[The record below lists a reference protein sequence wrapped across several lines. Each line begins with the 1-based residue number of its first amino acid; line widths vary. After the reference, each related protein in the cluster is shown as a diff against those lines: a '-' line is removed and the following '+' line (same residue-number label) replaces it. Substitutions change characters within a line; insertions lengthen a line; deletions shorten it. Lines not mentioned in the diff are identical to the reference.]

1 VKGRSLAY
9 KYRVHQVNKGGKTEG
24 ENTKEENR
32 EGRTGGREEQTQRK
46 KQHREGEGDEKNKH
60 RRGKRIGG
68 GNGRRY
74 RGKKTEQENK
84 EKTSR
89 KEPNTGRKTEQE
101 NKEKNKQKKK
111 NHQREPASSSPSFLH
126 L

>member
-1 VKGRSLAY
+1 V
-9 KYRVHQVNKGGKTEG
+9 
-24 ENTKEENR
+24 
-32 EGRTGGREEQTQRK
+32 
-46 KQHREGEGDEKNKH
+46 DEKNKH
-60 RRGKRIGG
+60 RERNNTGRGKVTRRTNTDGEKELGG
-68 GNGRRY
+68 KGRRY

-101 NKEKNKQKKK
+101 NKEKKKQKKK

>member
-1 VKGRSLAY
+1 V
-9 KYRVHQVNKGGKTEG
+9 
-24 ENTKEENR
+24 
-32 EGRTGGREEQTQRK
+32 
-46 KQHREGEGDEKNKH
+46 DEKNKH
-60 RRGKRIGG
+60 REINNTGRGKVTRRTSTDGEKELG

-84 EKTSR
+84 EK
-89 KEPNTGRKTEQE
+89 K
-101 NKEKNKQKKK
+101 KQKKK